1 MLQMI
6 RSILGDKDDRTRLSL
21 VFANRREEDI
31 LMRGELD
38 ELAEKHAEDGG
49 DGRFRVHYVL
59 SRPPMNGASGS
70 KDGSAESSAEEGGSS
85 GSGGSSGGG
94 EAVWG
99 GGTGWIGPED
109 VGPAHLPTP
118 VDGETMVL
126 VCGQDEFLDTVSG
139 RTMRAPPPPG
149 KKKGPKIQG
158 ELTGVLAQV
167 GYGAQHVYKF

>member
-6 RSILGDKDDRTRLSL
+6 RAILGDKDDRTRLSL
-21 VFANRREEDI
+21 VFSNRREEDI

-49 DGRFRVHYVL
+49 GGRFRVHYVL
-59 SRPPMNGASGS
+59 SQPPMDGASMGP
-70 KDGSAESSAEEGGSS
+70 ENTNGG
-85 GSGGSSGGG
+85 
-94 EAVWG
+94 AVWE